1 MYSDYSPNKSPFR
14 NPPEN
19 SQCSIEMNHYSD
31 PRLVGK
37 TTTSRSYIER
47 ENKGSK
53 EYSPYPDERCS
64 QENNIYIEETERNP
78 FEMAREQPQTE
89 EKYEI
94 HETYENYGNNEDCKN
109 CDNYDDCENCDDYRK
124 CNRQKG
130 CLYCNNYECEY
141 CQNILRS
148 IDCDGNCA

>member
-31 PRLVGK
+31 PRLVSK

-94 HETYENYGNNEDCKN
+94 HETYENYGNNEDCKIAIITMIVKIVMIL
-109 CDNYDDCENCDDYRK
+109 ENVIDKKDAYIAIIT
-124 CNRQKG
+124 NA
-130 CLYCNNYECEY
+130 
-141 CQNILRS
+141 NIAK
-148 IDCDGNCA
+148 IF